1 MRIFDR
7 IMPPINIQ
15 GTVLVQG
22 EKTTSVGARFV
33 IL

>member
-1 MRIFDR
+1 MRMLER
-7 IMPPINIQ
+7 IMPPINIH

-22 EKTTSVGARFV
+22 ENTTSVGARFV